1 MNLETLFTD
10 TSISAK
16 EKTTIISEW
25 LADRSLPIEEL
36 IAFAEQRKKDAEK
49 ATCIEAIEYVS
60 KNNLELVTEP
70 VFDFMIQQLTAKA
83 PRIKWE
89 SAKVIGNSAS
99 LFKEKLAS
107 TLPPLIQNTS
117 HTGTVVRWSAAYAL
131 GEILK
136 TNPPFA
142 SDLIA
147 TMETLISNEEK
158 NSIIKIYQ
166 QAIKKVK

>member
-1 MNLETLFTD
+1 MNLETLFTN

-25 LADRSLPIEEL
+25 LVDQSLPIEEL
-36 IAFAEQRKKDAEK
+36 IGFAEQRKKDVEK

-60 KNNLELVTEP
+60 KNNPELVTEP